1 MKGRGN
7 WLISKISSGHHWM
20 LLRDRKVIVTGGPA
34 REWIDPV
41 RYISN
46 PSTGKMGSA
55 LADEA
60 YKRCRETVFIHGHVQ
75 EGLTGGKPYRCVM
88 AGTTA
93 RMLSAVLKEMEDGAL
108 LIMAAAPADYTPVSP
123 DKTKIKKGTENLVLE
138 LLRTPD
144 ILMEVFARRKIG
156 DFKNSFVVGF
166 AAETDNLEEYALKK
180 LNEKNLEMICLNDVS
195 RKDAGFGTETNAV
208 TLFFKNGE
216 RSGLPLLSK
225 AGTAKKIL
233 DEIEKRI

>member
-1 MKGRGN
+1 
-7 WLISKISSGHHWM
+7 M
-20 LLRDRKVIVTGGPA
+20 LLKDRKVIVTGGPA

-60 YKRCRETVFIHGHVQ
+60 YKRSRETVFIHGHVR
-75 EGLTGGKPYRCVM
+75 ETLISGKPYRCVM

-93 RMLSAVLKEMEDGAL
+93 KMLSAVLEEMEDGAL
-108 LIMAAAPADYTPVSP
+108 LIMAAAPADYTPASP
-123 DKTKIKKGTENLVLE
+123 NKTKLKKGAGSMALE
-138 LLRTPD
+138 LKRTPD
-144 ILMEVFARRKIG
+144 ILMEVSAGREKG
-156 DFKNSFVVGF
+156 DFKNSFVAGF

-195 RKDAGFGTETNAV
+195 RKDAGFAAETNAV

-216 RSGLPLLSK
+216 RTELPLLSK
-225 AGTAKKIL
+225 AGVAEKIL
-233 DEIEKRI
+233 DEIEKRM